1 MPGVAPG
8 PHIRHNRDCGD
19 RRLDKTFQQW
29 LSIWEIRS
37 RKNTKLF
44 QGLEGNSERD
54 YILLLLCLPTLSSL
68 VLLVSLVPTWRKVY
82 QLKNGSTAA
91 ILCVLLFSIPSP
103 IFLWVNTND
112 VILYSSYTYP
122 ILSRHLYY
130 LFNLIWRRSTA
141 GSRKCRLLRN
151 LSIVMQLCR
160 ALTGSLPLLLY
171 GKSNVIPAISS
182 IVYV

>member
-1 MPGVAPG
+1 MPGAAPG

-29 LSIWEIRS
+29 LSIWEIRC

-91 ILCVLLFSIPSP
+91 ILCFLLFSIPSP

-112 VILYSSYTYP
+112 VILYLIRTDDI
-122 ILSRHLYY
+122 ILYFPGICIIY
-130 LFNLIWRRSTA
+130 LTWSGEEVPPGLE
-141 GSRKCRLLRN
+141 
-151 LSIVMQLCR
+151 
-160 ALTGSLPLLLY
+160 
-171 GKSNVIPAISS
+171 NVVSCKTFR
-182 IVYV
+182 